1 MVDRNFNDVYQKLAE
16 LPLRRFAEVL
26 RNKAQDITGML
37 ATPAYFDQYPS
48 KRVPWL
54 FSRTFGPIGLTAT
67 RNFGDGGAF
76 DQLAPVGNPTGYIL
90 PREGTIK
97 TGRDAA
103 FVWCASNAF
112 AYLSWTYTEAPT
124 FDGGLPLTP
133 VNPVPAGDI
142 FDPVFPTNGGAVVIP
157 NIANANFS
165 SPHVCFEMA
174 LYDKKRGRF
183 LTDGKIPAES
193 FVGGAYA
200 NKLVPKETRFNVD
213 TEVEPR
219 LTITEVRMGSPL
231 DQAQPYSVASVAAYV
246 NVVFLGYNILEEHFN
261 ETDTFTAIPSSRG

>member
-54 FSRTFGPIGLTAT
+54 FSRTYGPIGLTAT
-67 RNFGDGGAF
+67 RNFGVGLAF
-76 DQLAPVGNPTGYIL
+76 DQLAPLGNPTSYIL

-112 AYLSWTYTEAPT
+112 AYLSWTYTGEAEIGAPI
-124 FDGGLPLTP
+124 
-133 VNPVPAGDI
+133 NPVPAGDI
-142 FDPVFPTNGGAVVIP
+142 FDPVFPTNGGAVVLP
-157 NIANANFS
+157 NIANASFS
-165 SPHVCFEMA
+165 APHVCFEMA

-183 LTDGKIPAES
+183 LTDGKIPAEA

-213 TEVEPR
+213 TEIEPR
-219 LTITEVRMGSPL
+219 LTITEVRMGSTL
-231 DQAQPYSVASVAAYV
+231 DAAQPYAVASVAAYV
-246 NVVFLGYNILEEHFN
+246 NIAFLGYNILEEHYN
-261 ETDTFTAIPSSRG
+261 ETDTFAAIPSIPSSKG